1 MTMRGRS
8 FKLTQPAFIAFVMTM
23 LLLSTFPISSA
34 YNSRVAVDSGVPD
47 IPGAGV
53 LTGIGVVFL
62 FHQLTDTQIAFTST
76 ILGFAE
82 SRGINI
88 TYLWDF
94 GDNSTKSTQKNPIH
108 EYDYAGWNADFNVT
122 VESCTERGRCAEV
135 YKNVHIIRWSMVF
148 VTLGV
153 ILSVSAVAIIYAV
166 RERRKGL

>member
-1 MTMRGRS
+1 MRGRS
-8 FKLTQPAFIAFVMTM
+8 FKNNPYTLRAVVVIL
-23 LLLSTFPISSA
+23 LLLSTFPIASA
-34 YNSRVAVDSGVPD
+34 HTSMVTVDSGVPD

-62 FHQLTDTQIAFTST
+62 FRQLTDTQIAFTST

-122 VESCTERGRCAEV
+122 LETCTERGRCAEV

-166 RERRKGL
+166 RERRKGR